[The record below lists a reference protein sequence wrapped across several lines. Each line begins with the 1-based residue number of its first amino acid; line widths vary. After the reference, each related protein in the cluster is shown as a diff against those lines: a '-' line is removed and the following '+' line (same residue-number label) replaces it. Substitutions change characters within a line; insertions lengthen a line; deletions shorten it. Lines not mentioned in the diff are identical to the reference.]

1 MVKISEEILNEK
13 KVVSA
18 LILLTALNVAD
29 LITTLIGFG
38 IYRELNVIIRYL
50 YEISPA
56 LMIFYKLLL
65 PIVPFIYLF
74 YHLNR
79 EKKSVVE
86 NIVANPPCDGCVS
99 LRGFAQRYASSYLR
113 QRHAE

>member
-1 MVKISEEILNEK
+1 MVRISEEILNKK

-29 LITTLIGFG
+29 LVTTLIGFG

-65 PIVPFIYLF
+65 PVVPFVYLF

-86 NIVANPPCDGCVS
+86 NIVANSV
-99 LRGFAQRYASSYLR
+99 YLGILLVTGVYLFVVL
-113 QRHAE
+113 HNVILLIV

>member
-65 PIVPFIYLF
+65 PVVPFVYLF

-86 NIVANPPCDGCVS
+86 NIVANSV
-99 LRGFAQRYASSYLR
+99 YLGILLVTGVYLFVVL
-113 QRHAE
+113 HNVILLII

>member
-38 IYRELNVIIRYL
+38 IYRELNAIIRYL

-65 PIVPFIYLF
+65 PVVPFIYLF

-86 NIVANPPCDGCVS
+86 NIVANSV
-99 LRGFAQRYASSYLR
+99 YLGILLVTGVYLFVVL
-113 QRHAE
+113 HNVILLII

>member
-1 MVKISEEILNEK
+1 MVRISEEILNKK

-29 LITTLIGFG
+29 LVTTLIGFG
-38 IYRELNVIIRYL
+38 IYRELNIIIRYL

-65 PIVPFIYLF
+65 PVVPFVYLF

-86 NIVANPPCDGCVS
+86 NIVANSV
-99 LRGFAQRYASSYLR
+99 YLGILLVTGVYLFVVL
-113 QRHAE
+113 HNVILLIV